1 RRILEY
7 TKYEM
12 VNKALEAF
20 GELGD
25 DEELGPADWPTVK
38 RYISC
43 LNDIEGERVHPH
55 GASES
60 DSNLDPMNL
69 KDIRNSPL
77 ILGVQ
82 AAYWEMLD
90 EGRITQTTANIL
102 MLSVEESIDL
112 ASSEPL
118 CDWKGLKSNVHFP
131 SYYKFLQSSMFPPK
145 LVTYFTVER

>member
-1 RRILEY
+1 
-7 TKYEM
+7 M

-60 DSNLDPMNL
+60 NSNLDPMNL
-69 KDIRNSPL
+69 KDIRVRLLNGKLTFTFVL
-77 ILGVQ
+77 I
-82 AAYWEMLD
+82 
-90 EGRITQTTANIL
+90 
-102 MLSVEESIDL
+102 
-112 ASSEPL
+112 
-118 CDWKGLKSNVHFP
+118 
-131 SYYKFLQSSMFPPK
+131 
-145 LVTYFTVER
+145 